1 MPSHSSDKLQP
12 LDVGCFAPL
21 KEAYGREVMRSIQ
34 NGICH
39 IDKDNFLDLYRES
52 RKVLS
57 SQNIHS
63 GFAASG
69 LVPLEPQRVLDKL
82 TIKTITPP
90 TTAHGPADMEWT
102 AKTPYT
108 TTEVQKQ
115 MELIKQL
122 IKHNSQSPPNE
133 AIRQLAK
140 AAESTMHKVLLLDQE
155 IKGLRAAN
163 EKQKR
168 KRATPRS
175 FIATG
180 GVLTGAEGQQL
191 AQEAIQMMEPV
202 AKKRA
207 PPRCSNCHQIGHT
220 RTSCP
225 SRPR

>member
-1 MPSHSSDKLQP
+1 
-12 LDVGCFAPL
+12 
-21 KEAYGREVMRSIQ
+21 
-34 NGICH
+34 
-39 IDKDNFLDLYRES
+39 
-52 RKVLS
+52 
-57 SQNIHS
+57 
-63 GFAASG
+63 
-69 LVPLEPQRVLDKL
+69 
-82 TIKTITPP
+82 
-90 TTAHGPADMEWT
+90 
-102 AKTPYT
+102 
-108 TTEVQKQ
+108 

-122 IKHNSQSPPNE
+122 IKHNSQSPLNE

-168 KRATPRS
+168 KCATSRS
-175 FIATG
+175 FITTR

-202 AKKRA
+202 AKKCA
-207 PPRCSNCHQIGHT
+207 PPRCSNCHQIGYT